1 MQQMHLSHSKDKM
14 DKKTFSRFVNHLEG
28 FTQRIIERYPN
39 MKDFIEQ
46 EKRGMLENFLNSGK
60 RCLLLRSR
68 DLKWSDTLQRSINTG
83 RQKCYQAVD
92 EDIKR
97 ETPEDCITSLN
108 LLSRAIR
115 SAHKDILYYSSL
127 QGEMLKAL
135 KELCSP
141 ESYRLILRKNIDM
154 SKTHANFLLRFYE
167 LVDKYPR
174 LLFCELPQN
183 YFVKH
188 FNTIK
193 LVCDADGDYWSN
205 M

>member
-1 MQQMHLSHSKDKM
+1 M

-39 MKDFIEQ
+39 TKDFIEQ
-46 EKRGMLENFLNSGK
+46 EKRGMFEKFPQLGQKMSPPPKQGFEMVK
-60 RCLLLRSR
+60 
-68 DLKWSDTLQRSINTG
+68 DTLLRSINTE

-97 ETPEDCITSLN
+97 ETPEDYTTSLN
-108 LLSRAIR
+108 LLSRAIG
-115 SAHKDILYYSSL
+115 SAFKDILYYSSL

-188 FNTIK
+188 FNAVPISLGTN
-193 LVCDADGDYWSN
+193 S
-205 M
+205 

>member
-108 LLSRAIR
+108 LLSRAIG

>member
-1 MQQMHLSHSKDKM
+1 M

-28 FTQRIIERYPN
+28 FTQRVIERYPN
-39 MKDFIEQ
+39 TKDFIEQ
-46 EKRGMLENFLNSGK
+46 EKRGMFEKFPQLGQKMSPPPKQGFEMVK
-60 RCLLLRSR
+60 
-68 DLKWSDTLQRSINTG
+68 DTLHRSINTE

-108 LLSRAIR
+108 LLSRAIG